1 MLCVPLRNSNET
13 KVLGVIQMINKLE
26 FDQEIGTFVDEDV
39 EILETFSKF
48 VGDKLKQSV
57 LVE

>member
-1 MLCVPLRNSNET
+1 MLCVPIRNASES
-13 KVLGVIQMINKLE
+13 KVLGVIQMINKIE

-48 VGDKLKQSV
+48 VGDKLQT
-57 LVE
+57 